1 METAGLLW
9 TTGIIPGSSLDCVK
23 LERTIAAGVISRFQK
38 QLEESEASDR
48 SFGLI
53 IGAAFVVIGLVRL
66 LRHGQ
71 IRWWAV
77 GLGAVLVLLAVLA
90 PATLSRAE
98 AGVVILRFLLG
109 LVVNPLVLSILFF
122 AVITPAAAL
131 LRLFGHEPLA
141 PEDGHR
147 CEKLL
152 AGTLRVCLRYANAIL
167 KGTQGKPPSC
177 RFLQNCFDS

>member
-1 METAGLLW
+1 M
-9 TTGIIPGSSLDCVK
+9 
-23 LERTIAAGVISRFQK
+23 AAGVISRFQK

-77 GLGAVLVLLAVLA
+77 CLGAVLVLLAVLA
-90 PATLSRAE
+90 PATLTGLKRAWLFV
-98 AGVVILRFLLG
+98 GFLLG

-131 LRLFGHEPLA
+131 LRLFGHDPL
-141 PEDGHR
+141 HR
-147 CEKLL
+147 KM
-152 AGTLRVCLRYANAIL
+152 ATDAKSYW
-167 KGTQGKPPSC
+167 QGRSVSVSDM
-177 RFLQNCFDS
+177 RMQF